1 MTTSNP
7 FAAALADAARQ
18 GYIGSGRRSFT
29 STGGVRVERNE
40 VRVPVKALISERQ
53 HSYAVDLLDKR
64 NLAAE
69 TRPAWRDRLVEL
81 CADVYRNGGAMLW
94 ELDRTQASALIDC
107 LTALPV
113 RERAPLSPAQQEV
126 AAQPVSVPA
135 GRYAV
140 EIGETLAFVQVDRPE
155 EGRWAGYTF
164 VTRQLADDFVRV
176 SRQQAAAIL
185 DAIAAV
191 GPAEASKR
199 YGREIGE
206 CGVCH
211 RTLTNEDSRAA
222 GIGPQCAKKIG
233 W

>member
-7 FAAALADAARQ
+7 FAAALADAAKL
-18 GYIGSGRRSFT
+18 GYT
-29 STGGVRVERNE
+29 STGGVRVERN
-40 VRVPVKALISERQ
+40 RIKVPLRSLITERQ
-53 HSYAVDLLDKR
+53 HSYAMDLLDKR

-69 TRPAWRDRLVEL
+69 ARPAWRDRLVVL
-81 CADVYRNGGAMLW
+81 CADVYRTGGAMLW

-113 RERAPLSPAQQEV
+113 RERAPLSAAQREV

-140 EIGETLAFVQVDRPE
+140 EFGETLAFVQVDRPE

-164 VTRQLADDFVRV
+164 VTRQLGDDFVRV
-176 SRQQAAAIL
+176 SRQQAATIL
-185 DAIAAV
+185 DAIKAD

-199 YGREIGE
+199 YGRELGE

-211 RTLTNEDSRAA
+211 RKLTNEDSRAA
-222 GIGPQCAKKIG
+222 GIGPVCAAQSG

>member
-7 FAAALADAARQ
+7 FAAALADAAKL
-18 GYIGSGRRSFT
+18 GYT
-29 STGGVRVERNE
+29 STGGVRVERN
-40 VRVPVKALISERQ
+40 RIQVPLRSLITERQ

-69 TRPAWRDRLVEL
+69 ARPAWRDRLVVL
-81 CADVYRNGGAMLW
+81 CADVYRTGVAMLW
-94 ELDRTQASALIDC
+94 ELERTQASALIDC

-126 AAQPVSVPA
+126 AKQVPSNEVPV

-140 EIGETLAFVQVDRPE
+140 EMGETLAFVQVDRPE
-155 EGRWAGYTF
+155 DGRWAGYTF
-164 VTRQLADDFVRV
+164 VTRQLADEFVRV
-176 SRQQAAAIL
+176 SRQQAATIL
-185 DAIAAV
+185 DAIQAA

-222 GIGPQCAKKIG
+222 GIGPVCAAKTG

>member
-7 FAAALADAARQ
+7 FAAALADAAQQ
-18 GYIGSGRRSFT
+18 GYIGSNRPRYQRPAK
-29 STGGVRVERNE
+29 VVE
-40 VRVPVKALISERQ
+40 VSISERQ

-69 TRPAWRDRLVEL
+69 SRPAWRDRLVVL
-81 CADVYRNGGAMLW
+81 CADVYRTGGAMLW
-94 ELDRTQASALIDC
+94 ELNRSQASALIDC
-107 LTALPV
+107 LTALPI
-113 RERAPLSPAQQEV
+113 RERAPLSEAQREV

-140 EIGETLAFVQVDRPE
+140 EVGETLAFVQVDRPE

-164 VTRQLADDFVRV
+164 VTRQLADEFVRV
-176 SRQQAAAIL
+176 SRQQATAIL
-185 DAIAAV
+185 EAIKAI

-211 RTLTNEDSRAA
+211 RTLTNEDSRAN
-222 GIGPQCAKKIG
+222 GIGPVCAAKSG